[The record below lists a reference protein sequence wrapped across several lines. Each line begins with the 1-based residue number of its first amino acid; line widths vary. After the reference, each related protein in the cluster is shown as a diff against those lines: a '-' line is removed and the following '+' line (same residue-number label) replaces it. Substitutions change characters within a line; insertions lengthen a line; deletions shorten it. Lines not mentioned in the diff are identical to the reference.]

1 MTELEFEDKLIE
13 QLSTGIV
20 INTANAKQTGDTIDA
35 YGNMKVYKSKLW
47 KYEPTIKTTEALWD
61 NFHKFISIKS

>member
-1 MTELEFEDKLIE
+1 MTELEFENKLIE

-20 INTANAKQTGDTIDA
+20 TNAANSNQIGDTIDA

-47 KYEPTIKTTEALWD
+47 KI
-61 NFHKFISIKS
+61 

>member
-20 INTANAKQTGDTIDA
+20 INTANTKQTGDTIDA

-47 KYEPTIKTTEALWD
+47 KYGANYKNNRGTLG
-61 NFHKFISIKS
+61 

>member
-20 INTANAKQTGDTIDA
+20 INTANSNQIGDTTDA
-35 YGNMKVYKSKLW
+35 YGNMK
-47 KYEPTIKTTEALWD
+47 I
-61 NFHKFISIKS
+61 